1 MPYRLNDTSDYHR
14 HDMDSLGWEL
24 TVCNML
30 EPEHSP
36 IRGILQKSDTFGRL
50 LIDYMEKHA
59 PLHRVKNVL
68 EVGGGYGFLMR
79 DVIDRLRPEGVTMM
93 DISPFL
99 LDKQRECLSS
109 KIELV
114 SSGVNFIESDFF
126 NIGNDDLEKFDL
138 AVFNENIGDF
148 PTVCDIN
155 TQIFQRDVLGFSS
168 DPIMAEIGEMFE
180 TYGFIKPLE
189 RFNFNLGA
197 VRALERLC
205 KGGVPII
212 YMSEHSCE
220 AAAPA
225 WLSERISITPAGNPE
240 RISLKGHDEY
250 TIRFSHLE
258 KVGRHYGYGVVRNQY
273 IDFIGINYSEKI
285 NFILTSHSVK
295 DEHEIIRQFIEDLV
309 KYESLVLVREGEG

>member
-1 MPYRLNDTSDYHR
+1 
-14 HDMDSLGWEL
+14 MDSLGWEL

-30 EPEHSP
+30 EPVVSP
-36 IRGILQKSDTFGRL
+36 VRDILMKNGTFGNL
-50 LIDYMEKHA
+50 LMDYMEKHA
-59 PLHRVKNVL
+59 PLQRVKNVL

-79 DVIDRLRPEGVTMM
+79 DIIDRLRPEGVTMM

-99 LDKQRECLSS
+99 LDKQREYLSP
-109 KIELV
+109 KTELV
-114 SSGVNFIESDFF
+114 PSGVNFIESDFF
-126 NIGNDDLEKFDL
+126 AVGNDFLEKFDL

-148 PTVCDIN
+148 PTVCDIDP
-155 TQIFQRDVLGFSS
+155 QIFQRDVSGFSD

-180 TYGFIKPLE
+180 TYGFIKPRE

-205 KGGVPII
+205 KSGVPVI

-225 WLSERISITPAGNPE
+225 WLSERISIAPVENPE

-258 KVGRHYGYGVVRNQY
+258 KIGRHFGYGVVRNQY

-285 NFILTSHSVK
+285 NFILTSHSTK
-295 DEHEIIRQFIEDLV
+295 DDHEIIRHFIEDLV